1 MSLEEQ
7 GKWSRF
13 PNYLNLLSD
22 VISCMHFLSDAR
34 RQNTRTKNIQFIL
47 RMFFFPEQDKNLW
60 VVLVTFARKYVQS
73 QLWGEIATTC
83 FLLAKYRFS
92 CRQSLGWYQNISW
105 FGYVYCITVCGE
117 KVVNIIAQ
125 FPVGEG
131 RAEQNI
137 PKKFCNKLVITF
149 NLLLLDD
156 YYVLM

>member
-1 MSLEEQ
+1 MVTISKLLESIERCYILHALSL
-7 GKWSRF
+7 
-13 PNYLNLLSD
+13 
-22 VISCMHFLSDAR
+22 R
-34 RQNTRTKNIQFIL
+34 RSKAEHANKEHSVYTKNV
-47 RMFFFPEQDKNLW
+47 FFPEQDKNLW